1 MAEGLPVSRV
11 VDVDVNFAP
20 VAAPAA
26 AFDTLLILGDSDV
39 LTAGEGIRAYE
50 AMEEVAADFTSTSPE
65 FLAAN
70 LYFAQT
76 PQPNTL
82 FIGRWARTP
91 TAGVLIGGPLS
102 GAEQVM
108 TSWNTIT
115 TGAFK
120 IGVNGVAPVDVTGLN
135 FGGDT
140 NLNAV
145 AAKIDTAW
153 AGGTVEWDAIRDR
166 FVFTS
171 STTGPTSAVSYMTA
185 PTAGQDISAKLKGT
199 QLTAERSS
207 GGVAAEANPI
217 DAVIRVDGLGWY
229 ALTVAASV
237 VLTDPQHMAI
247 GAYIESTNEK
257 HLYGI
262 TTSAATILDP
272 ANSADIASQ
281 LSLGDYTRTMVQYCN
296 TNLYA
301 IASIFGRA
309 FSTNFEGSNTTITLK
324 FKREP
329 LVLPEFL
336 TTTQANTLM
345 AKRCNVY
352 IGYNNDTSIY
362 QEGVM
367 SGPAYFDEIHGL
379 DWLANRIQNDLWN
392 LLYQSPKVPQTDSG
406 IHGMLTRCESSL
418 SQGVTNGLIAPG
430 VWNAPGF
437 GILYDGAYLEK
448 GWYSY
453 ADSVDNQ
460 SQAIREQRI
469 APLIQIAVKMAG
481 AVHFASVLINVNR

>member
-26 AFDTLLILGDSDV
+26 AFDTLLIMGDSDV

-50 AMEEVAADFTSTSPE
+50 AMEQVAEDFQATDPE
-65 FLAAN
+65 FRAAQ
-70 LYFAQT
+70 LYFSQT

-91 TAGVLIGGPLS
+91 SAGVLIGGPLTN
-102 GAEQVM
+102 AEQQM
-108 TSWNTIT
+108 ASWNAIT
-115 TGAFK
+115 AGAFK
-120 IGVNGVAPVDVTGLN
+120 IAVNGGAPLDVTGLN
-135 FGGDT
+135 FGGDG
-140 NLNAV
+140 NLNAI

-153 AGGTVEWDAIRDR
+153 AGGTVVWDEIRDR
-166 FVFTS
+166 FVFES
-171 STTGPTSAVSYMTA
+171 STTGPTSAVSFLSA
-185 PTAGQDISAKLKGT
+185 PTAGTDISAKLRGT
-199 QLTAERSS
+199 ASTAERSS
-207 GGVAAEANPI
+207 AGVATETDPLQ
-217 DAVIRVDGLGWY
+217 AVIRVDGLGWY
-229 ALTVAASV
+229 ALVFATATPI
-237 VLTDPQHMAI
+237 TDDNHLAI
-247 GAYIESTNEK
+247 SGYIESTNEK

-262 TTSAATILDP
+262 TTNSAIVLDP
-272 ANSADIASQ
+272 AQTIDVATQAAAA
-281 LSLGDYTRTMVQYCN
+281 DYTRTMVQYSI
-296 TNLYA
+296 YHPHA

-329 LVLPEFL
+329 GVSPEFL

-418 SQGVTNGLIAPG
+418 NQGVTNGLIAPG

-460 SQAIREQRI
+460 SQSIREQRI